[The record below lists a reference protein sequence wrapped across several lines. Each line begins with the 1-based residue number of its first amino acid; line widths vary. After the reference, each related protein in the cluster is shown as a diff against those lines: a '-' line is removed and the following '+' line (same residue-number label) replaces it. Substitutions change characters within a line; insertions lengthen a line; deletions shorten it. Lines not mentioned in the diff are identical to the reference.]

1 MRRSAGPTENLEN
14 AEVELKAKENQSN
27 NRISIIAT
35 MDNGTMVEA
44 FKYLNY
50 CQLAK
55 NGLVSKRYRDLIR
68 THRNTL
74 ALLYV
79 HFMNMGKGEICPLAI
94 KIFDKKLS
102 PGAYNEWV
110 VRNSYSKRAPL
121 EDQVAIFIKWLYAQ
135 YRQNSNRCYL
145 SADAYYKDPSHRK
158 LNDKTRVFFAQVE
171 FNNENWPAF
180 QHFIRLLTDP
190 FVYID
195 QIKLY
200 KQNVFLKALSR
211 AVNPD
216 RRLQCKWFRLNL
228 KGSSPKSITW
238 TKNNVRCDEF
248 SIEGVYGADSKMDE
262 ALLDFFLTGAHC
274 TSEFDV
280 GQYDM
285 SKTIVDFVQK
295 FMDLK
300 NSDECQLVEAIHGNF
315 KLLTRDYA
323 EFIVKEEKT
332 LQVFEFINND
342 IGKKLTVTNRP
353 LDMSDFSIKIINL

>member
-1 MRRSAGPTENLEN
+1 MRRSAPPAANIENK
-14 AEVELKAKENQSN
+14 AEVELKAKESPSN
-27 NRISIIAT
+27 NRISIT

-44 FKYLNY
+44 FKFLNY
-50 CQLAK
+50 CQLAT

-79 HFMNMGKGEICPLAI
+79 DFMHMCKGEICPLAI

-102 PGAYNEWV
+102 PGAYNKWV

-121 EDQVAIFIKWLYAQ
+121 QDQVAIFIKFLYAQ
-135 YRQNSNRCYL
+135 YKQNSNRCYL

-158 LNDKTRVFFAQVE
+158 RTDITSVFLAQVE
-171 FNNENWPAF
+171 LNNENWPAF

-190 FVYID
+190 FVYIN
-195 QIKLY
+195 QIFLY
-200 KQNVFLKALSR
+200 KQNAFLKALSR

-216 RRLQCKWFRLNL
+216 RRLQCGWFRLDLTN
-228 KGSSPKSITW
+228 GQKSITW
-238 TKNNVRCDEF
+238 TKNHVRCDEF
-248 SIEGVYGADSKMDE
+248 FIGDVYRADLKLDA

-274 TSEFDV
+274 TSKFNV
-280 GQYDM
+280 GEYDM
-285 SKTIVDFVQK
+285 SKTLVDFVQK
-295 FMDLK
+295 FLDLK

-323 EFIVKEEKT
+323 EFIVKEEMT
-332 LQVFEFINND
+332 LQVYEFINND
-342 IGKKLTVTNRP
+342 IGKKLQLTVANCYQSSSIHVRL
-353 LDMSDFSIKIINL
+353 LD